1 MLIVLMTS
9 YWKVSAQDLI
19 KNNNDTLQ
27 PKIDMVVVE
36 NDTLFTIN
44 RKFAEIIAIQYDSLQ
59 IVTNKLN
66 ECKDVLN
73 TSLEVKDQYKIALEK
88 SEGVSDM
95 LKKELM
101 TKDKV
106 IKSYIKIEE
115 TQNKLIDNLNGE
127 FRKLKTR
134 NTILTGITIGGVT
147 VGFTSLVL
155 LLLK

>member
-1 MLIVLMTS
+1 MVIVG
-9 YWKVSAQDLI
+9 
-19 KNNNDTLQ
+19 
-27 PKIDMVVVE
+27 

-44 RKFAEIIAIQYDSLQ
+44 RKFAEMIAIQYDSLQ
-59 IVTNKLN
+59 IVTSKLN

-115 TQNKLIDNLNGE
+115 TQNKLIDNLNSE